1 MYTESTGSLYT
12 HYTSSDTPL
21 EPWPKQSTYP
31 NVNYSVTSS
40 QGIAH
45 YNGLIDSASI
55 HDAMNDARLTK
66 VVPASIVEDPLNKE
80 YVLFVDMIGH
90 HFDITWSYINALTSI
105 NEREEHPYDG
115 MPNELLYDVAKSMG
129 WKLTH
134 GKDTSNLWEF
144 GLGTDKFGN
153 VPNSGSLPSKSHE
166 QINNEV
172 WRRIVNNIPYLLKT
186 KGSARAVKALIATY
200 GIPQTFLSIR
210 EYGGPVIE
218 HDVRP
223 YWEHDRFVY
232 HLRMDK
238 NNYITVPWDKIADI
252 NPITYEI
259 NTNTPGNGSTI
270 TKVVTVSNGKYHID
284 GTEAPA
290 LILLAGNTYKFDVSD
305 SSNGSHPF
313 RFQKASDNSNYTTGV
328 TVSGTQGQANA
339 YVQIV
344 VSNSTPNL
352 KYYCT
357 NHSGMGNNITINVG
371 GPTPVDVIE
380 LQVAQKP
387 KQTYWCYS

>member
-1 MYTESTGSLYT
+1 
-12 HYTSSDTPL
+12 
-21 EPWPKQSTYP
+21 
-31 NVNYSVTSS
+31 
-40 QGIAH
+40 
-45 YNGLIDSASI
+45 
-55 HDAMNDARLTK
+55 MNDARLTK

-90 HFDITWSYINALTSI
+90 HFDITWSYIHALTSI

-166 QINNEV
+166 DINNEV

-238 NNYITVPWDKIADI
+238 DLSLI
-252 NPITYEI
+252 
-259 NTNTPGNGSTI
+259 
-270 TKVVTVSNGKYHID
+270 HI
-284 GTEAPA
+284 
-290 LILLAGNTYKFDVSD
+290 
-305 SSNGSHPF
+305 
-313 RFQKASDNSNYTTGV
+313 
-328 TVSGTQGQANA
+328 
-339 YVQIV
+339 
-344 VSNSTPNL
+344 
-352 KYYCT
+352 
-357 NHSGMGNNITINVG
+357 
-371 GPTPVDVIE
+371 
-380 LQVAQKP
+380 
-387 KQTYWCYS
+387 